1 MSLITQVLSWL
12 EYFDDMEEF
21 YSEILST
28 QAAESILVRT
38 NMRRS
43 AADEAL
49 MSPSF
54 GGSRLRLM
62 ERKGR
67 AGPKKPWQ
75 NALPFLLSK
84 PASTAAA
91 AAAAAS
97 ATRPLPHKKV
107 ELEWVYGYNGKSAV
121 KSVSGG

>member
-1 MSLITQVLSWL
+1 
-12 EYFDDMEEF
+12 MEEF

-28 QAAESILVRT
+28 QAAESILVRS
-38 NMRRS
+38 NMRRN

-67 AGPKKPWQ
+67 AGSKKPWQ

-97 ATRPLPHKKV
+97 SATRPLPHKKV
-107 ELEWVYGYNGKSAV
+107 ELEWVYGYNGKSPV